1 MEKRRIAKQKEEQRR
16 LKEQEE
22 QKLKEHE
29 KLETPSQPEEEK
41 KE

>member
-1 MEKRRIAKQKEEQRR
+1 MEESSPNQRVEEERR

-29 KLETPSQPEEEK
+29 KLETPSQSEEEK